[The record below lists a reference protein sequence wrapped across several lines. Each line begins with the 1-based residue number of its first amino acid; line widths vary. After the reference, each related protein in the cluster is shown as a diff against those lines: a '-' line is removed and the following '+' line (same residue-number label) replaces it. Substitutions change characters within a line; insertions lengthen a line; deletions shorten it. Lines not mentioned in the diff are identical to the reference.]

1 MTMTEL
7 LSIFITLLVIIDP
20 IGLTPLFVSLT
31 PDRNFQERR
40 KIAFRATLGGFLIL
54 LLFSLFGEN
63 VLLTIGVEMGAFQI
77 SGGILLLL
85 ISIEMLFQKRA
96 ERRKKSA
103 AEEMPDPSIFPLAIP
118 LIAGPG
124 AIAAVIL
131 ISSDTDGNFIKV
143 VSVNLIILLVVLI
156 VFLCF
161 LAGNALEKFVGRTG
175 IDVITRL
182 LGMLLAALA
191 IQFIIDGFSNLG
203 IIV

>member
-1 MTMTEL
+1 MSMTEL
-7 LSIFITLLVIIDP
+7 LTIFTTLFVIIDP

-31 PDRNFQERR
+31 PDRNFHERR
-40 KIAFRATLGGFLIL
+40 KIAFRATLGAFLIL

-85 ISIEMLFQKRA
+85 IAIEMLFQKRT
-96 ERRKKSA
+96 ERREKSTL
-103 AEEMPDPSIFPLAIP
+103 EEMPDPSIFPLSIP

-131 ISSDTDGNFIKV
+131 ISSNSDGDLIKAMSINF
-143 VSVNLIILLVVLI
+143 IILLVLI
-156 VFLCF
+156 MVFLCF

-182 LGMLLAALA
+182 LGMLLAALSV
-191 IQFIIDGFSNLG
+191 QFIIDGFSNLG
-203 IIV
+203 IMG

>member
-1 MTMTEL
+1 
-7 LSIFITLLVIIDP
+7 
-20 IGLTPLFVSLT
+20 
-31 PDRNFQERR
+31 
-40 KIAFRATLGGFLIL
+40 
-54 LLFSLFGEN
+54 
-63 VLLTIGVEMGAFQI
+63 
-77 SGGILLLL
+77 
-85 ISIEMLFQKRA
+85 
-96 ERRKKSA
+96 
-103 AEEMPDPSIFPLAIP
+103 LAIP

>member
-85 ISIEMLFQKRA
+85 ISIEMLFQNVQRG
-96 ERRKKSA
+96 EKKCCGRNARS
-103 AEEMPDPSIFPLAIP
+103 FYIP
-118 LIAGPG
+118 VGDSTYCWPG

-131 ISSDTDGNFIKV
+131 ISSDTGGNLIKV
-143 VSVNLIILLVVLI
+143 ISVNLIILLVVLL

-175 IDVITRL
+175 VAVITRL